1 MTVTTT
7 TAGGRRVALRLDEQT
22 YELLAKVAAARG
34 VAPTTLAHEYVEF
47 CLTSD
52 AYEAQRGTLE
62 QMVFAATRDASE
74 RQAAA
79 VRSIVA
85 KGVIASATATFL
97 NLEVLAQYCD
107 FSPAEAQRFY
117 DSCRGKAVAFARET
131 IGSTGGEEDAGEVAF
146 SAT

>member
-1 MTVTTT
+1 MIVTTT
-7 TAGGRRVALRLDEQT
+7 SAGGKRVALRLDEQT

-34 VAPTTLAHEYVEF
+34 VPPTTLAHEYVEF

-74 RQAAA
+74 RLATA
-79 VRSIVA
+79 VRSLIA

-97 NLEVLAQYCD
+97 NLEVLTQHCD
-107 FSPAEAQRFY
+107 FSTAEAQRFY
-117 DSCRGKAVAFARET
+117 EACRGRAVSFARET
-131 IGSTGGEEDAGEVAF
+131 IAF
-146 SAT
+146 SAEEDQGESMVAAD

>member
-7 TAGGRRVALRLDEQT
+7 SAGGKRVALRLDEQT

-34 VAPTTLAHEYVEF
+34 VPPTTLAHEYVEF

-74 RQAAA
+74 RLAAA
-79 VRSIVA
+79 VRSLIA

-97 NLEVLAQYCD
+97 SLEVLVQQCD
-107 FSPAEAQRFY
+107 FSTAEAQRFY
-117 DSCRGKAVAFARET
+117 DTCRGRAVSFARQT
-131 IGSTGGEEDAGEVAF
+131 IGSSPEDDPDDTTS
-146 SAT
+146 SAE